1 MKTIFSFLLCVLC
14 VSAFAP
20 AVRAADSYFGT
31 KGSTN
36 AMNSDTNYF
45 LIVLGDGTNSVIRKV
60 NPRQAKNILAGL
72 GVITNNHAAF
82 LALQSGLSATELSID
97 GSAGEASSILSTA
110 LELYQVQYRTELR
123 LIPTNSALSN
133 IVVDLALTNTVEIYA
148 TNNLTFTNW
157 SFSGGWGGL
166 PTSRSSSKLLLIR
179 PQLINRGV
187 NWGQGI
193 GYGVN
198 VHTNANSPLL
208 TTLDAGKTYAASIT
222 AVGTNLF
229 ISLSLWQ

>member
-1 MKTIFSFLLCVLC
+1 MKTISSFLFCALC
-14 VSAFAP
+14 VSALTP

-31 KGSTN
+31 KGATN

-60 NPRQAKNILAGL
+60 NPRQAKNILAAL
-72 GVITNNHAAF
+72 GVVSNNFAAP
-82 LALQSGLSATELSID
+82 LTLLSSVSATEIQIN
-97 GSAGEASSILSTA
+97 GTAGEASAILSTA

-148 TNNLTFTNW
+148 TNNLTLTNW

-166 PTSRSSSKLLLIR
+166 STSRSSSKLLLIR

-187 NWGQGI
+187 NWGQGR
-193 GYGVN
+193 GYGVH

-208 TTLDAGKTYAASIT
+208 TTLEAGKTYAASIT
-222 AVGTNLF
+222 AVTTNLF
-229 ISLSLWQ
+229 ISLSLWE